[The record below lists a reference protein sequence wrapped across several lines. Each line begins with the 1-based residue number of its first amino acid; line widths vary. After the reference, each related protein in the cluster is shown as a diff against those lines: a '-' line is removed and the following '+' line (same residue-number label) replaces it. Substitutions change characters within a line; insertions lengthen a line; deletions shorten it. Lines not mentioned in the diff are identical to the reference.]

1 MRIVA
6 VILAGVLA
14 SATALAQQSVPP
26 PPQPAVDA
34 PANAEVLK
42 LLRAGTSERVI
53 LHVISATPSKFDTSA
68 DALIAL
74 KQAGADEAELSAIL
88 AQGAASANPPAAGA
102 PNTAGP
108 TLEVTMKFIQDK
120 LSEIGTVNFAGY
132 VHDSANNTDGVQKFS
147 ATISNVVA
155 NPGACSLSYHRLVLN
170 DGRKE
175 HNENI
180 LINLRDVKSIAVLPD
195 EQDWQEYLV
204 KIGETTKTVKDVPDI
219 YVLNIKLPRG
229 VDHSIRIYEQEMADR
244 IAKAMVHAVELCGGG
259 GSSSQQEPF

>member
-1 MRIVA
+1 MRIIA
-6 VILAGVLA
+6 IFLTLALT

-42 LLRAGTSERVI
+42 LLRSGVSERVV
-53 LHVISATPSKFDTSA
+53 LHVISATPGKFDTSP

-74 KQAGADEAELSAIL
+74 KQAGVSEVELSAIL
-88 AQGAASANPPAAGA
+88 TQGAAPTNPPAAGA
-102 PNTAGP
+102 PNTNGP

-120 LSEIGTVNFAGY
+120 LSEVGTVNFAGY
-132 VHDSANNTDGVQKFS
+132 IHDSASNQDGVQKLS
-147 ATISNVVA
+147 STTSNVVA
-155 NPGACSLSYHRLVLN
+155 NSGACSLTYHRLVFN
-170 DGRKE
+170 GGRKE
-175 HNENI
+175 HNEDV

-204 KIGETTKTVKDVPDI
+204 KTGDTTKTVKDVPDI
-219 YVLNIKLPRG
+219 YVLNIKLPKG

-259 GSSSQQEPF
+259 SNNQQEPF